1 MAATVTPLLW
11 VCGPRAVGKSWVGY
25 EIFTQ
30 LQRDGYRGAYVD
42 LDQLGFCRPAD
53 PADPD
58 NHRIKAANLAALW
71 PTFRAAGARYLIL
84 TGRVPDR
91 ATVDRYAAGVPDAAL
106 TLCRLRVGPDGLTE
120 RILSRGRGGGPPIP
134 GDELVGRPE
143 DELRRLAEREA
154 AHAAELDRAAH
165 AAELD
170 RAGLGDVCVDTDGLT
185 VAQTARAVRERTR
198 WPRLD
203 HCG

>member
-1 MAATVTPLLW
+1 MGVPVLW
-11 VCGPRAVGKSWVGY
+11 LCGPSGVGKSTVGWA
-25 EIFTQ
+25 IFDQ
-30 LQRDGYRGAYVD
+30 LSRTGVRSAFLD
-42 LDQLGFCRPAD
+42 LDQVGLCYPAPAD
-53 PADPD
+53 DPD

-154 AHAAELDRAAH
+154 AHAAELDRA
-165 AAELD
+165 
-170 RAGLGDVCVDTDGLT
+170 GLGDVRVDTDGLT